1 MIRIRTLMKIPA
13 ANVAAA
19 TKDKNTASGFGS
31 DGVSS
36 TVRNVTISGR
46 LFFNVVVPMG

>member
-1 MIRIRTLMKIPA
+1 MKMPA

-19 TKDKNTASGFGS
+19 TNDKKTASGFGS

-36 TVRNVTISGR
+36 TVRNVTISVR
-46 LFFNVVVPMG
+46 PFFNVVEPMG